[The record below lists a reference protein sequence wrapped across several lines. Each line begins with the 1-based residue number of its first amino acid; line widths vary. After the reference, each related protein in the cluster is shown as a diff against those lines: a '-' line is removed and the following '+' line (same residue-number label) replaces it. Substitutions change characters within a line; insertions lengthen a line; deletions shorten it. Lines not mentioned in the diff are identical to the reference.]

1 MVDSAFWEWDK
12 AGMLMSLQQPDIHDQ
27 TTATRAAVTNRM
39 VPLNATYALLPG
51 LLIIP
56 TLNGVVLIA

>member
-1 MVDSAFWEWDK
+1 
-12 AGMLMSLQQPDIHDQ
+12 MLMSLQQPDVRNE
-27 TTATRAAVTNRM
+27 TTVSMAAVTDHM
-39 VPLNATYALLPG
+39 VPLNVNLPG

>member
-1 MVDSAFWEWDK
+1 MFV
-12 AGMLMSLQQPDIHDQ
+12 SLQQRDVRKIN
-27 TTATRAAVTNRM
+27 AVLTDAVRTL
-39 VPLNATYALLPG
+39 PLKANIALLLG

>member
-1 MVDSAFWEWDK
+1 
-12 AGMLMSLQQPDIHDQ
+12 MLKSLQQPEVRNR
-27 TTATRAAVTNRM
+27 TTANRADVTKRIS
-39 VPLNATYALLPG
+39 PLNAAYALLPG